1 LKTKEINLS
10 MYVALLGRPAGKYS
24 IQGFF

>member
-10 MYVALLGRPAGKYS
+10 MYVAWTTGG
-24 IQGFF
+24 